1 MRLFFDQ
8 RGLPKDPRRSRGI
21 TPASRRDQPEPLD
34 VWSLPRLWRGTKSIS
49 RVICAAPGQS
59 GRTFQDREGNLQSVR
74 IYRPTPARAMRQQDV
89 ERRSIDQPLE
99 RRLPWMAVHPWHTP
113 RPFWRLTLALSGA
126 RCALHHEQ
134 GVG

>member
-1 MRLFFDQ
+1 MRLFFEQ

-21 TPASRRDQPEPLD
+21 TPASRRDQPEPLG

-49 RVICAAPGQS
+49 RVICGAPGQS
-59 GRTFQDREGNLQSVR
+59 VRTFQDRKGNLQSVR
-74 IYRPTPARAMRQQDV
+74 IHLTTPARAKRQQDI
-89 ERRSIDQPLE
+89 ERCSIDQAL
-99 RRLPWMAVHPWHTP
+99 RTALALDGCSSVAHAGA
-113 RPFWRLTLALSGA
+113 FWRLTLVLGGA